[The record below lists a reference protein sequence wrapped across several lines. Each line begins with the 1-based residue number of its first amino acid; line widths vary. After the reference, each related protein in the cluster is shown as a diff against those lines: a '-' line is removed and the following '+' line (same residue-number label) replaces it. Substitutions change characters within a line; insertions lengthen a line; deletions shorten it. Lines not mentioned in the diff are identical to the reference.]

1 MAAGGCMISIIVFIV
16 IPLIVVVI
24 AMIMVDPGM
33 GIGALVALV
42 AVGLIFWAIF
52 KRT

>member
-1 MAAGGCMISIIVFIV
+1 MAAGGCMISIVIFIV

-24 AMIMVDPGM
+24 ALIMVDPGM
-33 GIGALVALV
+33 GIGALMALV
-42 AVGLIFWAIF
+42 AVALISWAIY